1 MTTGNAWVDAIA
13 QLPIE
18 GNIVPPPWFQHITFA
33 NGKPHACAVILL
45 SDIVYWY
52 RPTILR
58 NETTGQVTGCR
69 KKFRADMLQRS
80 YDNFAD
86 QYGFT
91 KAQVKAG
98 INALVELGLIVRE
111 FRSETVNGQR
121 LTNLLYVAP
130 IAHAIAKISTPLCDS
145 IGTPPPT
152 ESHTSPNRMVEV
164 GDSSGTPPSTESQT
178 NTKTTQ
184 RLPKDFPSSSAPAA
198 RAANRARTTRTATRQ
213 RASGDADKNKH
224 QQSATYR
231 LLRDRQVWSASK
243 FAEEPL
249 ALIQAYLD
257 HVGPEYPAAQIAIDL
272 NAGVHQRLGQPPTT
286 EPTQPAEPVPDW
298 PAWLPADHGLPPDMA
313 AWMRNAVWVADRG
326 EIEIPKH
333 NDRFRRRFSYW
344 LTPLESLLR
353 GLYATI

>member
-18 GNIVPPPWFQHITFA
+18 GNIVPPVWFQQITFA

-58 NETTGQVTGCR
+58 DETTGLVIGCR

-80 YDNFAD
+80 YDTFAA

-130 IAHAIAKISTPLCDS
+130 IANAIVKISTPLCDS
-145 IGTPPPT
+145 SGTPPPT
-152 ESHTSPNRMVEV
+152 ESQTSPNRMGEV
-164 GDSSGTPPSTESQT
+164 GDSVGTPPPTESQT
-178 NTKTTQ
+178 NTETTQ
-184 RLPKDFPSSSAPAA
+184 RLPRDYPSLSAPASREA
-198 RAANRARTTRTATRQ
+198 VGDKPPPQ
-213 RASGDADKNKH
+213 RASGDADNKRNE
-224 QQSATYR
+224 QSATYR
-231 LLRDRQVWSASK
+231 LLRDRQVWSASNY
-243 FAEEPL
+243 AHEPV
-249 ALIQAYLD
+249 AIIQAYLD
-257 HVGPEYPAAQIAIDL
+257 HVGPEYPAAQIAKDL
-272 NAGVHQRLGQPPTT
+272 KAGVHQRLAQPSAA
-286 EPTQPAEPVPDW
+286 EPAQPAEPLPDW
-298 PAWLPADHGLPPDMA
+298 PTWLPADHGLPPDMA
-313 AWMRNAVWVADRG
+313 AWMRDAVWVADRG

-344 LTPLESLLR
+344 LNPLESLLR